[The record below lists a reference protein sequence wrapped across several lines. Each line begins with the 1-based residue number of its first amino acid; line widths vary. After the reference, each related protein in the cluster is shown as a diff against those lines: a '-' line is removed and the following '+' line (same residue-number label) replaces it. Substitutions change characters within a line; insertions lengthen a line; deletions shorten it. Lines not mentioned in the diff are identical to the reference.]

1 MAEKYDPQKVQAK
14 WQPKWR
20 EMGLYKTSDD
30 RSRPKFYCLD
40 FFPYPSGNGLS
51 VGHLR
56 NYVPTD
62 VISRMK
68 RMQGFNVLHPMG
80 WDAFGLPAENFAIKM
95 GVHPALTTEKNASNY
110 RRQLTLAECGYD
122 WEREIN
128 STDPDYY
135 RWTQWF
141 FLLLYKRGLAYKA
154 TGAQWWC
161 PECRTILANEQVEQ
175 GQCWRCESQVEK
187 KDLNQWFFKI
197 TEYADRLIDDLKT
210 VDWPDRIKKMQEN
223 WIGKSMGAEVNFRGI
238 NPVSGEEYDIP
249 IFTTR
254 VDTIFGVTFM
264 TLAPEHPLVE
274 KLTHPDNKAAVEAY
288 ISDSRKKSEIDRLST
303 EKEKTGVNLGGF
315 AINPFNGEK
324 VPVFIGDY
332 VLYGYGTGAVMAVP
346 AHDERDFAF
355 AKKYNLP
362 VKEVI
367 TPAGKAQGDLK
378 AAFTEYGTL
387 INSGQFDGLTSE
399 QAIEKMIAWLGWG
412 GYILPIT
419 FVILGLWFLL
429 SRMDNFPNIS
439 LERLLG
445 VTLLFFNLVA
455 WLSLVSAGGQVGT
468 SLHRSLVSAL
478 GKVGA
483 VILLIAWL
491 LAGLILLV
499 DLSMADLILWLADKF
514 KHNQSKFADF
524 LRRKANQQRADAEV
538 EECFEQSAP
547 STPTSERVYQAPRV
561 AAAELTQSLSSSQPH
576 WVLPEPTEMLDP
588 IPEAPIDGESDE
600 DRARVIEETLRS
612 FSTPAHVVEI
622 RRGPTV
628 TLFGVEPD
636 FIESRSGRTRVR
648 VSNIVRLSDDLALAL
663 KASRIRVKAPVP
675 GKGYVG
681 VEVPNQKSALVS
693 LLEIVESPSFVN
705 KKSPLKF
712 ALGKDVSGAAVTTD
726 LASMPHLLIA
736 GTTGSGKSVCV
747 NAILAGYLLNLTPDQ
762 LRIVLVD
769 PKRVELTGYNG
780 IPHLLAPVIVEAEK
794 VVGALQWMLR
804 EMDLRYRT
812 FSTNGARNITEYN
825 DLMAKQGGKQYPFI
839 LVVIDEL
846 ADLMMLAPE
855 ETGNPHPPGAVSPRD
870 RHSPDFGYPT
880 AISRYLN
887 WSDQSSQHASLAVA
901 SGVDS
906 RVILINPG
914 LNACSVV
921 ATCSSSARRARAS
934 SPAGNLHL

>member
-1 MAEKYDPQKVQAK
+1 MARTTKPSRSKLNTSSKSRKTTSSTSQAK
-14 WQPKWR
+14 TQRRSTKSKSAPRPLDRNKVVPQRRPSPPK
-20 EMGLYKTSDD
+20 
-30 RSRPKFYCLD
+30 P
-40 FFPYPSGNGLS
+40 P
-51 VGHLR
+51 
-56 NYVPTD
+56 
-62 VISRMK
+62 ISIQK
-68 RMQGFNVLHPMG
+68 RIEIAG
-80 WDAFGLPAENFAIKM
+80 I
-95 GVHPALTTEKNASNY
+95 AL
-110 RRQLTLAECGYD
+110 LALG
-122 WEREIN
+122 
-128 STDPDYY
+128 
-135 RWTQWF
+135 
-141 FLLLYKRGLAYKA
+141 LLL
-154 TGAQWWC
+154 
-161 PECRTILANEQVEQ
+161 ILA
-175 GQCWRCESQVEK
+175 
-187 KDLNQWFFKI
+187 L
-197 TEYADRLIDDLKT
+197 
-210 VDWPDRIKKMQEN
+210 
-223 WIGKSMGAEVNFRGI
+223 
-238 NPVSGEEYDIP
+238 
-249 IFTTR
+249 
-254 VDTIFGVTFM
+254 
-264 TLAPEHPLVE
+264 
-274 KLTHPDNKAAVEAY
+274 LT
-288 ISDSRKKSEIDRLST
+288 S
-303 EKEKTGVNLGGF
+303 
-315 AINPFNGEK
+315 
-324 VPVFIGDY
+324 
-332 VLYGYGTGAVMAVP
+332 
-346 AHDERDFAF
+346 
-355 AKKYNLP
+355 
-362 VKEVI
+362 
-367 TPAGKAQGDLK
+367 
-378 AAFTEYGTL
+378 
-387 INSGQFDGLTSE
+387 NSGSVTGWVS
-399 QAIEKMIAWLGWG
+399 EKMIAWLGWG

-663 KASRIRVKAPVP
+663 KASRIRVQAPVP

-855 ETGNPHPPGAVSPRD
+855 ETEK
-870 RHSPDFGYPT
+870 
-880 AISRYLN
+880 
-887 WSDQSSQHASLAVA
+887 SLTRLAQLARATGIHLILATQRPSADILTGLIKANFPARIAFAVA

-906 RVILINPG
+906 RVILDQPGAERLLGRGDMLFQAPDAPAPVRLQGTYISDAEINRI
-914 LNACSVV
+914 
-921 ATCSSSARRARAS
+921 TDFWRAQTVSGTAPERPDTAVFSPLPHLPLIQDPLWKEMEKDPDEDPIEKEALLLFRKEGRAS
-934 SPAGNLHL
+934 VSMLQRKLRIGYTRAARIVEKLEEKGMISAPEGQTGTREILDWGDYPPLKED